1 MQQNVER
8 ICLQAMQ
15 GLSGVVQLWCR
26 LYFSEMREEA
36 RLHDEKH
43 TKALAS
49 RHMKRPKAYAVKQ
62 SPGVD
67 YSTQMSDQD
76 SVAGSTQPSKSSLQQ
91 HVKCV
96 LQLDDSRLKNGLN

>member
-15 GLSGVVQLWCR
+15 GLSSVVQLWCR

-49 RHMKRPKAYAVKQ
+49 RHMKLKCRTKVAHNHPKAAF
-62 SPGVD
+62 
-67 YSTQMSDQD
+67 
-76 SVAGSTQPSKSSLQQ
+76 SSM
-91 HVKCV
+91 
-96 LQLDDSRLKNGLN
+96 